1 MVRLRYVLGLLIV
14 LLSFDEIQAQ
24 VITNRPGADTMK
36 VVNLINADRL
46 SYFRPD
52 STTDLQMLA
61 GNVQMQ
67 QGSTIFYCDS
77 AVFNKKTRFIEAFGN
92 VRINDN
98 DSVNIT
104 SKYLQYYVDTKM
116 AYLKKNVKLTDS
128 KTTLFTE
135 DLTYDLNTKIGEY
148 HNGGKLINQQSV
160 LTSKEGTYYEELKD
174 VYFKKNVDLKDP
186 KYQLSSDSLLYNTAT
201 QVATFIAPTK
211 IIDSA
216 KRTIRTSEGYYD
228 LKNRKSY
235 FGKRPVLT
243 DGPVRIIANSIDS
256 DDSLGISKLRGSV
269 VYVDTAQGYSVLANY
284 IDVNRDEGSFLA
296 TQHPLLI
303 IKQDKDST
311 YITGDTMYS
320 GKVSKLRG
328 IRDSITTRDTIRN
341 TVVLNAPN
349 AKSINDSTNK
359 AKTPVA
365 DTSKGRTAI
374 ANDSTKNKNDSTD
387 RYFQVYHRVR
397 IFSDSMQAVSDS
409 LWYSG
414 KDSVFRLFKDPIL
427 WASNSQITGDT
438 IYMYTKNKKPER
450 LYVFEN
456 GLAINASDSGNH
468 MFNQIKG
475 NRLHGYFTNGEIDY
489 MRAQGNA
496 ESVYYVKDEKDALVG
511 LNNATADIIDIRIKN
526 KELNKVVYIGDVSGN
541 MIPLKQATEQ
551 NKFLRGFRWL
561 EERRPKTKFELF
573 TDEVQLPPAP
583 KTATTTGNH

>member
-46 SYFRPD
+46 SYLRPD
-52 STTDLQMLA
+52 STTELQTLA

-67 QGSTIFYCDS
+67 QGNTLFYCDS

-104 SKYLQYYVDTKM
+104 SRYLQYFVDTKM

-148 HNGGKLINQQSV
+148 HNGGKLISQQSV

-186 KYQLSSDSLLYNTAT
+186 KYQLSTDSLLYNTNT

-211 IIDSA
+211 IVDSA

-228 LKNRKSY
+228 LQNRKAF
-235 FGKRPVLT
+235 FGRRPVLT
-243 DGPVRIIANSIDS
+243 DGPVRIIANTIDS
-256 DDSLGISKLRGSV
+256 DDSTGISKLRGSV
-269 VYVDTAQGYSVLANY
+269 VYVDTVQGYSVLANS
-284 IDVNRDEGSFLA
+284 IDANRNDGTFLA

-311 YITGDTMYS
+311 YLTADTLFS
-320 GKVSKLRG
+320 GRLSKLPG
-328 IRDSITTRDTIRN
+328 IRDSLSTRDTIKN
-341 TVVLNAPN
+341 TVVVSSI
-349 AKSINDSTNK
+349 AK
-359 AKTPVA
+359 
-365 DTSKGRTAI
+365 DTS
-374 ANDSTKNKNDSTD
+374 KNKNDSTD
-387 RYFQVYHRVR
+387 RYFQAYHRVR

-414 KDSVFRLFKDPIL
+414 KDSIFRLFTNPIM

-438 IYMYTKNKKPER
+438 IYLYTKNKKPDR
-450 LYVFEN
+450 IYVFEN
-456 GLAINASDSGNH
+456 GLAINVSDTLNN
-468 MFNQIKG
+468 MYNQIKG
-475 NRLHGYFTNGEIDY
+475 NRLHGYFNTREIDY

-496 ESVYYVKDEKDALVG
+496 ESVYYVKDEHEGLVG
-511 LNNATADIIDIRIKN
+511 INNATSDIIDIRFKN
-526 KELNKVVYIGDVSGN
+526 KELNKVVYIGEVEGT
-541 MIPLKQATEQ
+541 MYPVKQATEQ
-551 NKFLRGFRWL
+551 NRFLRGFKWL
-561 EERRPKTKFELF
+561 EDRRPKTKFELF
-573 TDEVQLPPAP
+573 ADEVQLPPMP
-583 KTATTTGNH
+583 KTATTTVNN